1 MSSSQVEAAIRHAIG
16 MDPNVNMHD
25 IQIRVVEGL
34 ATLTGV
40 VPTLKE
46 KESAGW
52 AAARTAGV
60 RQLENRLTVSA
71 NHPLSD
77 RALNEELDTALDALP
92 DEEHRTVGAVTA
104 DGATRLVGHAR
115 SAADIEAA
123 REVVARMPGVKAIT
137 EEVRIDADMPT
148 DESRVGT

>member
-1 MSSSQVEAAIRHAIG
+1 MSNSHVEAAIRHAVG
-16 MDPNVNMHD
+16 MDPNVNMHG
-25 IQIRVVEGL
+25 IQVRVVEGL
-34 ATLTGV
+34 ATLTGI

-46 KESAGW
+46 KESAGQ
-52 AAARTAGV
+52 AAARTEGV
-60 RQLENRLTVSA
+60 RQVENRLTVSA

-92 DEEHRTVGAVTA
+92 DEEHRTIGAVTA

-123 REVVARMPGVKAIT
+123 HEVVARMPGVKAIT
-137 EEVRIDADMPT
+137 DEVQIDADVPT
-148 DESRVGT
+148 DEARAGT